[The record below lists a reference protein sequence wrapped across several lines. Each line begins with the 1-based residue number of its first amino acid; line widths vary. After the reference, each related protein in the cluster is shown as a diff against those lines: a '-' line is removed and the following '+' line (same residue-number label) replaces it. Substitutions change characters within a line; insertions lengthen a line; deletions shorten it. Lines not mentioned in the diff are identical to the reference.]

1 MEPVGVGNPK
11 SQTPRLSH
19 QIQLTQP
26 LLKNRKLKFQITSY
40 DQQLSTKLYRGNNIR
55 KTKRTPRLGMY
66 ILTSIPVKQY
76 RLLIV
81 IGPLYYRAMID
92 SMYSSPIVF
101 EIQISSDID
110 KYT

>member
-1 MEPVGVGNPK
+1 
-11 SQTPRLSH
+11 
-19 QIQLTQP
+19 
-26 LLKNRKLKFQITSY
+26 
-40 DQQLSTKLYRGNNIR
+40 
-55 KTKRTPRLGMY
+55 MY